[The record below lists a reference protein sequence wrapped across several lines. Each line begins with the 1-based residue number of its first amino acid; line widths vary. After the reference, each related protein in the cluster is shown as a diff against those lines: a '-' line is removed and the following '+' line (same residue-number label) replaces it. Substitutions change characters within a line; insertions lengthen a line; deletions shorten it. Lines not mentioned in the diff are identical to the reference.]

1 MNNAIERLSSRHL
14 QLRTK
19 RWLHKTSSSNYWNIN
34 NYPTVFWSN
43 YWNL

>member
-19 RWLHKTSSSNYWNIN
+19 G
-34 NYPTVFWSN
+34 
-43 YWNL
+43 